1 MRRVQGLRPTLFIAF
16 VMMSLIPV
24 SSMAPAV
31 SGAEVVGNPE
41 LIRYEGSGGLVLPPS
56 VDRVTRNE
64 VAQCR
69 GCSWKIT
76 SACVPDAENYCDAAI
91 RGCPGLIDHVRTWF
105 RPAGG
110 QWRETGLICL
120 SSNTVTTLVGI
131 EGLIAESFYQYVP
144 ELNPRCWPESGP
156 VVNIPLLC
164 GSGQAGGTQEW
175 SQTVSGFAI
184 AINAE
189 PQWAWNFEREY
200 RTSDLPGGPYPDM
213 SVTHT
218 FHTSGTKHVVVE
230 ARWSG
235 IFSIDGLGPFPIE
248 RDLRQVKGFE
258 VEIGQAHARLTRP
271 NA

>member
-1 MRRVQGLRPTLFIAF
+1 MRRANALGLPLVIAF
-16 VMMSLIPV
+16 FISLIAICL
-24 SSMAPAV
+24 MAPAA

-56 VDRVTRNE
+56 VDRGTRNE
-64 VAQCR
+64 VAECR

-76 SACVPDAENYCDAAI
+76 SACVPDADNYCDAAI

-120 SSNTVTTLVGI
+120 SSQTITTVVGI
-131 EGLIAESFYQYVP
+131 EDLISENFYQYVP
-144 ELNPRCWPESGP
+144 ELEPTCWPESGP
-156 VVNIPLLC
+156 VVHIPLLC
-164 GSGQAGGTQEW
+164 GSGQTAGTQKW
-175 SQTVSGFAI
+175 SENVSRFAI
-184 AINAE
+184 EITAK
-189 PQWAWNFEREY
+189 PQWAWNFEREFL
-200 RTSDLPGGPYPDM
+200 TVELPGGPYPDM

-218 FHTSGTKHVVVE
+218 YKTSGTKRVMVE
-230 ARWSG
+230 TRWRGS
-235 IFSIDGLGPFPIE
+235 FRVDGLGPFPIE

-258 VEIGQAHARLTRP
+258 VEIGQARARLMRP